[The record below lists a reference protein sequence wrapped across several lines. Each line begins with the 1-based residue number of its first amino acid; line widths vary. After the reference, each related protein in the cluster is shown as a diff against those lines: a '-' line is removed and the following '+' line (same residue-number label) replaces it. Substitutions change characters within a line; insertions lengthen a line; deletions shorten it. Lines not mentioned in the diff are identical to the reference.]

1 MQQCFAKRDEWL
13 NFCQNAAWEVTSN
26 DKKNDI
32 CISQVMSDQKI
43 PCMKSTGTFDFP
55 IMQVFCCLHDARYR
69 PIYDTNIDAAKVL
82 SKVACNTYMIY

>member
-1 MQQCFAKRDEWL
+1 
-13 NFCQNAAWEVTSN
+13 
-26 DKKNDI
+26 
-32 CISQVMSDQKI
+32 MSDQKI